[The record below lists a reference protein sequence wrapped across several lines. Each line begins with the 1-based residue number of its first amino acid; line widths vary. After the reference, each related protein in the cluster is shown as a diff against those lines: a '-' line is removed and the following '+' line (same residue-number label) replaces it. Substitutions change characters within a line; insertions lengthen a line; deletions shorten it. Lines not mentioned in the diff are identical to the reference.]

1 MEILVLVKRVPAT
14 DSQIKPAADGKS
26 YDPAGLEFV
35 LNPYDEHAVEEA
47 LKIKADKEGTVT
59 VLTVG
64 GKEAQKDLRTCLA
77 MGADKAILLEAGQD
91 FDAKSLSEALAAKIK
106 ELAPEL
112 IFCGK
117 QAVDNDDAQLG
128 PRLAGL
134 LGWSCL
140 TDASAFELGDGT
152 WTGQRDIEGAKE
164 VVEGKLPVLVSCNK
178 GLNEP
183 RYPNLKGIMAA
194 KKKPLEEGTAEL
206 GASALT
212 VIALTP
218 PPARPEPTIVGEG
231 PDAVDALMDKLKN
244 EAKVL

>member
-26 YDPAGLEFV
+26 YDPAGLEFL

-47 LKIKADKEGTVT
+47 LKTKESKDGTVT
-59 VLTVG
+59 VLTVDSSD
-64 GKEAQKDLRTCLA
+64 AQKVLRTCLA
-77 MGADKAILLEAGQD
+77 MGADKAILLEAGKA
-91 FDAKSLSEALAAKIK
+91 FDGKSLSEALATKVK
-106 ELAPEL
+106 ELSPDV

-117 QAVDNDDAQLG
+117 QAVDNDDSQIG

-140 TDASAFELGDGT
+140 TDAASFEMGDGT

-164 VVEGKLPVLVSCNK
+164 VVEGKLPAVICCNK

-194 KKKPLEEGTAEL
+194 KKKPLEEGSAEL
-206 GASALT
+206 GAPSLEI
-212 VIALTP
+212 IALTP
-218 PPARPEPTIVGEG
+218 PPARPEPTILGEG
-231 PDAVDALMDKLKN
+231 AAAVDALMDKLKN